1 MKLLGRRLFNFAAAV
16 SLLGM
21 VAAVVLWR
29 LVGMLAVFFVLL
41 VWVIKVGLWMWPT
54 E

>member
-1 MKLLGRRLFNFAAAV
+1 MSERSKSRLAWNLAAA
-16 SLLGM
+16 LT
-21 VAAVVLWR
+21 AVVLWR

-41 VWVIKVGLWMWPT
+41 VWVIKVGLWMWPS